1 MSVTSAICCPDGS
14 ELKSALT
21 TNANVIGY
29 ASRLLAL
36 NEGSM
41 PSELELD
48 TLDTVGRYDFGEK
61 IQGPVTAHPRFDPV
75 NGDLLFF
82 AWQPAPPYLTWY
94 RADRDGTLVESQ
106 NIDTGFSS
114 LVHDFIATDNY
125 AIFFECPSAFKL
137 ENAKRGEPLFIWE
150 PETRHTHS
158 RHERQER

>member
-1 MSVTSAICCPDGS
+1 
-14 ELKSALT
+14 
-21 TNANVIGY
+21 
-29 ASRLLAL
+29 
-36 NEGSM
+36 M